1 VELTQPLW
9 RWLSIHVWRIVVVS
23 AAYFAVTMAIAVV
36 AFGWD
41 MDQLTS
47 RSAWSRGAA
56 AVHEVL
62 WFPHDMALRAL
73 PTDWLAHHTYAI
85 PLAVVFSCL
94 TWGTLLY
101 SLWQAF
107 RWK

>member
-1 VELTQPLW
+1 M
-9 RWLSIHVWRIVVVS
+9 WRIVVIS
-23 AAYFAVTMAIAVV
+23 AAYFAGAMALAGV

-41 MDQLTS
+41 LDQLPS

-62 WFPHDMALRAL
+62 WFPHDTALRAL

-85 PLAVVFSCL
+85 PVALVLNCL
-94 TWGTLLY
+94 VWGTLLY
-101 SLWQAF
+101 SLWLAF
-107 RWK
+107 RCRYRMS